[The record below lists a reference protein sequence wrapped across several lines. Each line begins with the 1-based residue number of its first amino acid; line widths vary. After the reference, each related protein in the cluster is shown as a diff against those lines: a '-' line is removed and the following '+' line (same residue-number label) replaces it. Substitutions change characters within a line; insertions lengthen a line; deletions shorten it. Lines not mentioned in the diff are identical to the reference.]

1 MMARLFWMLFALA
14 MIIYLAM
21 VVWTLPEISAAAGG
35 LPAFDL
41 RPKGYSVEE
50 GRAFLSALSDAGRAL
65 YLGPQALLDLAYP
78 ALLAAV
84 LTLGAHLTLRPA
96 YRWLRW
102 ATAATAI
109 AGSGC
114 DYLEN
119 ILVRGML
126 RADPAAVT
134 DWALRVASTATILK
148 SAFSTLAFTLFLV
161 SLAIWAGR
169 RLRRKPVS

>member
-1 MMARLFWMLFALA
+1 MARLFWILFALA

-21 VVWTLPEISAAAGG
+21 IAWTLPEISADAGG

-41 RPKGYSVEE
+41 RPMGYSTEE
-50 GRAFLSALSDAGRAL
+50 ARAFLSALSDAGRAL

-84 LTLGAHLTLRPA
+84 LTMGVTVMLRPGF
-96 YRWLRW
+96 RWLRW
-102 ATAATAI
+102 ATAAAGI
-109 AGSGC
+109 AGAGC

-119 ILVRGML
+119 MLVRGLL

-134 DWALRVASTATILK
+134 DSALRAASTATILK

-161 SLAIWAGR
+161 SLAIWAWR